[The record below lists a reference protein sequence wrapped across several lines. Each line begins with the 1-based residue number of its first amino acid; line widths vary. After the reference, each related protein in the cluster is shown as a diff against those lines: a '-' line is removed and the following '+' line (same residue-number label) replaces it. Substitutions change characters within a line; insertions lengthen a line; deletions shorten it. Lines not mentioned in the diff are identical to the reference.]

1 MAYTVN
7 PEMPTVA
14 TSTTATSTTA
24 TSTSAEIGARPI
36 TEMAFTALGG
46 QPAFEPGPLDAFLAA
61 ERIAVLA
68 YVRSD
73 GRPNQAPLWYSYRDG
88 TLWFSFETTSAK
100 VRALRR
106 DPRVTVTVQD
116 ERPPYRAVIID
127 GTVEM
132 SDLDDEAQAN
142 MALAVR
148 YLGKVAAA
156 KYEAMYRETREA
168 AGTTLVRLVPSE
180 VKGFDNTRAIDRA
193 TLGFV
198 RLRNRLPIPRH
209 WL

>member
-7 PEMPTVA
+7 SDTPPI
-14 TSTTATSTTA
+14 TATDTPDA
-24 TSTSAEIGARPI
+24 GAVPI
-36 TEMAFTALGG
+36 TEMPFKALGN
-46 QPAFEPGPLDAFLAA
+46 QPGFEPGPLDTFLAA

-68 YVRSD
+68 YLRSD
-73 GRPNQAPLWYSYRDG
+73 GRPNQTPLWYSYQDG
-88 TLWFSFETTSAK
+88 TLSFSVESTSAK
-100 VRALRR
+100 VRALRK
-106 DPRVTVTVQD
+106 DPRVTVTIQD

-132 SDLDDEAQAN
+132 DELDDEAEAN
-142 MALAVR
+142 MELAVR
-148 YLGKVAAA
+148 YFGKIAAA
-156 KYEAMYRETREA
+156 KYESMYRETREA

-198 RLRNRLPIPRH
+198 RLRNRLPIPRR

>member
-7 PEMPTVA
+7 SDRPTSIVVDGHA
-14 TSTTATSTTA
+14 PAVV
-24 TSTSAEIGARPI
+24 PV
-36 TEMAFTALGG
+36 TELPFTALGG
-46 QPAFEPGPLDAFLAA
+46 QPGFEPGPLDAFLAA
-61 ERIAVLA
+61 ARIAVLA

-73 GRPNQAPLWYSYRDG
+73 GRPNQVPLWYSYHEG
-88 TLWFSFETTSAK
+88 ALSFSFESTSAK
-100 VRALRR
+100 VRALRK

-132 SDLDDEAQAN
+132 SDLDDEAEAN

-148 YLGKVAAA
+148 YFGKVAAA
-156 KYEAMYRETREA
+156 KYESIYREAREA

-198 RLRNRLPIPRH
+198 RLRHVLPIPRR